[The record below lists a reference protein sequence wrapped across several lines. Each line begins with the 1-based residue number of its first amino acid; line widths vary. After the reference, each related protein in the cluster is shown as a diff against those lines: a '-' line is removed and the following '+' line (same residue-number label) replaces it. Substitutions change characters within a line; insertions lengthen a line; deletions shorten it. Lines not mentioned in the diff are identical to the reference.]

1 MINNLL
7 EGHTAVASSD
17 RRKMDLRG
25 DEERI
30 RRWLCESDIESNH
43 DEAEELSESE
53 NEDNMVADAHVG
65 TDENEEG
72 GSMSSDE
79 EIFVIRRSRK
89 RRFVGSDDNTSDTGQ
104 LGSESIQHQQE
115 PQEPE
120 SSFVIRSN
128 KNHLYGKSGY
138 KWSTRPRN
146 PRART
151 SSRNV
156 IHVVSGPAGVA
167 KEITDPRELFL
178 LFISHEMINEMVT
191 YTNTEIDIK
200 KSKYKQK
207 KYTNSHTSTNEV
219 TALLGLL
226 IQSATIKSNHLPT
239 RTLFDH
245 KRSAITFK
253 ACMSADRFEFLLRC
267 LGFDDKTTRTER
279 RASDKFAPFRQFW
292 EAFISNCVKWYKPS
306 SYIIIDEQLVGFR
319 GRCPFRMYIPNKPN
333 KYGLKFIMMA
343 DSNTKYLCNA
353 IPYLGKGTNPGTEPL
368 ASYLVKEITKPIHGS
383 N

>member
-1 MINNLL
+1 M
-7 EGHTAVASSD
+7 
-17 RRKMDLRG
+17 RG
-25 DEERI
+25 DDERI

-65 TDENEEG
+65 TDESEEEV
-72 GSMSSDE
+72 SMLSDE
-79 EIFVIRRSRK
+79 EIFVSRRSCK
-89 RRFVGSDDNTSDTGQ
+89 RRFVDSDDNTSDTGQ

-156 IHVVSGPAGVA
+156 IHVVPGPAGVA
-167 KEITDPRELFL
+167 KEITDPRELIL

-200 KSKYKQK
+200 KSKYKLE

-219 TALLGLL
+219 TA
-226 IQSATIKSNHLPT
+226 
-239 RTLFDH
+239 
-245 KRSAITFK
+245 
-253 ACMSADRFEFLLRC
+253 
-267 LGFDDKTTRTER
+267 
-279 RASDKFAPFRQFW
+279 
-292 EAFISNCVKWYKPS
+292 
-306 SYIIIDEQLVGFR
+306 
-319 GRCPFRMYIPNKPN
+319 
-333 KYGLKFIMMA
+333 
-343 DSNTKYLCNA
+343 
-353 IPYLGKGTNPGTEPL
+353 
-368 ASYLVKEITKPIHGS
+368 
-383 N
+383 

>member
-1 MINNLL
+1 
-7 EGHTAVASSD
+7 
-17 RRKMDLRG
+17 
-25 DEERI
+25 
-30 RRWLCESDIESNH
+30 
-43 DEAEELSESE
+43 
-53 NEDNMVADAHVG
+53 MVADAHVG
-65 TDENEEG
+65 TDESEEE

-79 EIFVIRRSRK
+79 EIFVSTRSRK
-89 RRFVGSDDNTSDTGQ
+89 RRIVIYSDDNTSDIGQ

-156 IHVVSGPAGVA
+156 IHVVPEPAGVA

-178 LFISHEMINEMVT
+178 QFISHEIINEMVT

-200 KSKYKQK
+200 KSKYKQE

-226 IQSATIKSNHLPT
+226 IQSAAIKSNHLPT

-253 ACMSADRFEFLLRC
+253 ACMSADRFDFLLRC
-267 LGFDDKTTRTER
+267 LSFDKTTRTEQ
-279 RASDKFAPFRQFW
+279 RASDKLAPFNL
-292 EAFISNCVKWYKPS
+292 EAFISNCVKCIINAYAVYVCNMIRDHKKP
-306 SYIIIDEQLVGFR
+306 
-319 GRCPFRMYIPNKPN
+319 
-333 KYGLKFIMMA
+333 LKRREFALQMA
-343 DSNTKYLCNA
+343 DELIKPWLLERYNTVTLQRD
-353 IPYLGKGTNPGTEPL
+353 
-368 ASYLVKEITKPIHGS
+368 VKKSIGDILNIEVPQESCVQELHKTRKICGFC
-383 N
+383 